1 MPCKNNNN
9 QLRNTFIK
17 GLPIMLNQLK
27 PKYVVVYGR
36 MPPDIFDK
44 YKGITTFINFK
55 SDLQTFYDEKM
66 KEL

>member
-1 MPCKNNNN
+1 
-9 QLRNTFIK
+9 
-17 GLPIMLNQLK
+17 MLNQLK